1 MSLRSSQPEYPR
13 GSLQAT
19 NNLED
24 DLKLLLLKF
33 IFVTCQKLFLEREV
47 IFKENKALIF
57 FI

>member
-1 MSLRSSQPEYPR
+1 MSLHSSQPEHPR

-47 IFKENKALIF
+47 IFKEK
-57 FI
+57 